1 VENEEEK
8 DEKEEEK
15 GKEEEEEEKKKKKKK
30 KKEEEEEEE
39 DLGRMSQFDEH
50 PQSFTGYKFIV
61 AFIETGVL
69 CTPLRFETCTNDVI
83 TCVLLRANKVDLR
96 K

>member
-15 GKEEEEEEKKKKKKK
+15 GKEEEEEEKKKKG
-30 KKEEEEEEE
+30 EEEE

>member
-1 VENEEEK
+1 MENEEEK

-15 GKEEEEEEKKKKKKK
+15 GKEEEEEEKKKKG
-30 KKEEEEEEE
+30 EEEE